1 MNGAFTIDFSAP
13 TLRINLNEHPIFIK
27 HINAIFLINAKDGEM
42 QFSLDLVVK
51 SSK

>member
-1 MNGAFTIDFSAP
+1 
-13 TLRINLNEHPIFIK
+13 LRINSNEHPIFIK